1 MTRPLTSTRL
11 TLRPYSLGDAAFVR
25 DLYSCPEVQ
34 RFLGDGTQRVRT
46 LNEARAKIIMWNGRY
61 LAEPVQGLW
70 AVCRRDGTVTGSLLL
85 KPIPDSATAVERD
98 IEIGW
103 HFHPDHWG
111 HGYATEA
118 AQVVL
123 DHAFESGLERVVA
136 VTNPANTASQAV
148 CLRLGMTHLGL
159 SEAYYD
165 AACELF
171 DITAPAAGKE
181 QVRGEQP

>member
-1 MTRPLTSTRL
+1 MTRPLETQRL
-11 TLRPYSLGDAAFVR
+11 LLRPYLLADAAFVQ
-25 DLYSCPEVQ
+25 DLYSRADVQ
-34 RFLGDGTQRVRT
+34 RYLGDGEQRVRT
-46 LNEARAKIIMWNGRY
+46 PEAARTKIAAWNERY
-61 LAEPVQGLW
+61 LDEPVQGLW
-70 AVCRRDGTVTGSLLL
+70 AVCLEGGTVTGSLLL
-85 KPIPDSATAVERD
+85 KPIPDSGTKAERD

-118 AQVVL
+118 ARAVL
-123 DHAFESGLERVVA
+123 EHAFAAGLERVVA

-159 SEAYYD
+159 SDAYYD

-171 DITAPAAGKE
+171 EITAPT
-181 QVRGEQP
+181 VRKGQSNGNES

>member
-11 TLRPYSLGDAAFVR
+11 ILRPYSPRDAAFVQ
-25 DLYSCPEVQ
+25 DLYSRPEVQ
-34 RFLGDGTQRVRT
+34 RYIGDGTRRVRT
-46 LNEARAKIIMWNGRY
+46 SNEARAKIIAWNERY
-61 LAEPVQGLW
+61 LTEPTQGSW
-70 AVCRRDGTVTGSLLL
+70 AVCRKDGTLTGSLLL

-118 AQVVL
+118 ARVVL
-123 DHAFESGLERVVA
+123 EHAFASGIERVVA

-148 CLRLGMTHLGL
+148 CLRLGMTHVGL
-159 SEAYYD
+159 SDVYYD

-171 DITAPAAGKE
+171 EITAPAAGKG
-181 QVRGEQP
+181 QGGEQS

>member
-1 MTRPLTSTRL
+1 MTRSLTSPRL
-11 TLRPYSLGDAAFVR
+11 ILRPYSLRDATFVQ
-25 DLYSCPEVQ
+25 DLYSRPEVQ
-34 RFLGDGTQRVRT
+34 RYLGDGTQRLWT
-46 LNEARAKIIMWNGRY
+46 SNEARAKIIAWNERY
-61 LAEPVQGLW
+61 LAEPAQGLC
-70 AVCRRDGTVTGSLLL
+70 AVCRKDGAVTGSSLL

-118 AQVVL
+118 ARAVL
-123 DHAFESGLERVVA
+123 EHAFASGIERVVA

-148 CLRLGMTHLGL
+148 CLRLGMTHVGL
-159 SEAYYD
+159 SNAYYD

-171 DITAPAAGKE
+171 EITAPAVGQE
-181 QVRGEQP
+181 PGGE